1 MKQLLITVMALLAI
15 TSCSCRAQE
24 DYRERINLGWAFTQ
38 LAVSPK
44 GQIAL
49 ATDTVIYVTDAPEK
63 GWQEIPM
70 PDNLPYYRKINDLCW
85 PNERTIIAI
94 VSGKG
99 ILYAWEKADDGTFKP
114 CAMENAPEDFI
125 HHLYSNGQDNV
136 WTWNGDNQVF
146 FSSNSGRSWHE
157 VAHIQELE
165 AMDNKSSFF
174 RHKINDI
181 HFDKDGL
188 RGLIGSN
195 SNQLYLT
202 LDNCKTL
209 QRIPT
214 PLDQKAY
221 DQSEVRGMTPTIS
234 KVRVWGDHYL
244 VEQDHMAFITSAS
257 DIHWRLI
264 EGSDTAEYVDVMDNR
279 FIVMMPDEE
288 TIRILDEKQN
298 VVKEFDAPELD
309 VFREEKTAIGHDLYI
324 INERYLNK
332 CGIRDNERYE
342 LFRIDQEI
350 DPTHAVES
358 PDIFTIDGQEFYF
371 YNYDLIVKSKATGKW
386 YRHMTFD
393 FNPVEAFVD
402 NGKALLYDSYID
414 GDKTLY
420 QVNIKEKSIKP
431 FEWPSEMFG
440 HKKVVAMRII
450 NTVNGCFDYGY
461 WFNKQYRLQG
471 NELVWEK
478 DSTSYPKSRAPYP
491 DLPKRF
497 NASDIQRLVALIDDS
512 RSHPQAYTDTLITD
526 EDRAKYLE
534 LINTLQEEDDF
545 KYKIRTDE
553 NNRDQWASLGQEIT
567 ALNES
572 ELKQAREDASCFT
585 STTVETLKIEFTF
598 EDGSTMSC
606 HNNEFKVSYL
616 YSPWTITFGN
626 YVYQTEDLNVGALIN
641 QITQGKML
649 DQRYC
654 SKAYAIYQMVETH
667 NAIVTENTEEN
678 IAESP
683 D

>member
-1 MKQLLITVMALLAI
+1 MKQLLIIVMALLTI
-15 TSCSCRAQE
+15 TSCSCSAQE
-24 DYRERINLGWAFTQ
+24 DYRERINLGYLQWYETQ

-49 ATDTVIYVTDAPEK
+49 AADTVIYVTDAPQK

-70 PDNLPYYRKINDLCW
+70 PNNLPTYRKVPDLCW
-85 PNERTIIAI
+85 PNERTLIAI
-94 VSGKG
+94 VSADCK
-99 ILYAWEKADDGTFKP
+99 LYAWEKADDGTFKP
-114 CAMENAPEDFI
+114 CAVKNAPEGFI
-125 HHLYSNGQDNV
+125 QNLYSNGQDNV
-136 WTWNGDNQVF
+136 WTWNDDNQVF
-146 FSSNSGRSWHE
+146 YSSNGGRAWNE
-157 VAHIQELE
+157 VAHIKELE
-165 AMDNKSSFF
+165 AMDNESSFF

-181 HFDKDGL
+181 HFDKDGKQ
-188 RGLIGSN
+188 GLIGSN
-195 SNQLYLT
+195 SNELYLT

-309 VFREEKTAIGHDLYI
+309 VFREEKTAIGHDFYI
-324 INERYLNK
+324 IDERYLNK
-332 CGIRDNERYE
+332 CGIRDNDRYE

-350 DPTHAVES
+350 DPTHADEE
-358 PDIFTIDGQEFYF
+358 PDILSIDGQEFYF

-393 FNPVEAFVD
+393 FNPVESFVD
-402 NGKALLYDSYID
+402 NGKALFYESDYA
-414 GDKTLY
+414 GYKALY
-420 QVNIKEKSIKP
+420 QVNFKEKTIKP

-440 HKKVVAMRII
+440 HKKVVAMRVI
-450 NTVNGCFDYGY
+450 NTETCWSDSD
-461 WFNKQYRLQG
+461 WFYKRYRLHG
-471 NELVWEK
+471 DELVWEK
-478 DSTSYPKSRAPYP
+478 DSTSNPDKRDPYP
-491 DLPKRF
+491 DMPKRF
-497 NASDIQRLVALIDDS
+497 KASDIQRLVALIDDS
-512 RSHPQAYTDTLITD
+512 RSHPQAYPDTIITD
-526 EDRAKYLE
+526 EDRAEYLE
-534 LINTLQEEDDF
+534 LINTLQEGDDF
-545 KYKIRTDE
+545 YDIIIDVDGS
-553 NNRDQWASLGQEIT
+553 NRDQWASLGQQIT
-567 ALNES
+567 VLNES
-572 ELKQAREDASCFT
+572 KLKQAREDASSII
-585 STTVETLKIEFTF
+585 STTYETHKIEFTF

-606 HNNEFKVSYL
+606 HNDKFKVSYL
-616 YSPWTITFGN
+616 YSPWTITCGN

-654 SKAYAIYQMVETH
+654 SKAYAIYQMLETH
-667 NAIVTENTEEN
+667 NAIVRKREY
-678 IAESP
+678 
-683 D
+683 